1 MSSEEQ
7 EQQSI
12 IWRGMVWQGY
22 EFCRI
27 SPENSAWNLEG
38 TSVFSYERDPCLLN
52 YQVMCDSNWRTNSA
66 KVEGWVGKCK
76 VETWIVVEADQQ
88 WWLNGKEVPGVR
100 GCIDL
105 DLNFSPCTNTI
116 AIRRLHL
123 HKGEEAEINA
133 AWLKF
138 PSFALE
144 PLDQKY
150 HRLDNHIY
158 RYESGVGRFKAD
170 LVVDENGIVTRYPG
184 IWIAESFS

>member
-1 MSSEEQ
+1 MSSEDREW
-7 EQQSI
+7 QSI
-12 IWRGMVWQGY
+12 IWRGMVWQGHEY
-22 EFCRI
+22 CRM
-27 SPENSAWNLEG
+27 SRVNSAWYLEG
-38 TSVFSYERDPCLLN
+38 TAVFSYEQDPCLLN
-52 YQVMCDSNWRTNSA
+52 YRIRCDSNRRTNSA
-66 KVEGWVGKCK
+66 KVGGWVGTSR
-76 VETWIVVEADQQ
+76 VETWIVVKAEQH

-116 AIRRLHL
+116 AIRRLNL
-123 HKGEEAEINA
+123 HVGEEAEIRA

-150 HRLDNHIY
+150 QRVDDNVY
-158 RYESGVGRFKAD
+158 RYESGRGRFKAD
-170 LVVDENGIVTRYPG
+170 LEVDQNDLVTEYPG